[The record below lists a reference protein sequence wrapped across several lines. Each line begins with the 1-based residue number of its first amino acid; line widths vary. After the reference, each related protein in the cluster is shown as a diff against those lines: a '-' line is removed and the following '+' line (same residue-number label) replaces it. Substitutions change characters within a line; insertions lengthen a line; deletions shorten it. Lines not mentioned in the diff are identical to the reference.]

1 MKLLASNFE
10 PLKTQHST
18 YVDTW
23 TKMFDQC
30 DSLNIAVGYASNDSV
45 LYLKSLIEW
54 NQPKKLNLCVGMANF
69 DGMYR
74 SQLHALEDLNSF
86 LKSEK
91 LGGVYLATQFP
102 FHGKIQT
109 FSKSSKFVG
118 GLLGSSNLSNI
129 VPPKG
134 IYRGNYEVDLH
145 LIETQLVKEIDS
157 LIIDLIE
164 NSSVSL
170 EAASPRLKIKP
181 DVNPMMEGR
190 FEVSTVASETLE
202 VVKSQLSST
211 SFEIPLKGTPKS
223 NMNVFFGKG
232 RDNSRGFV
240 APRPWYEVEIIP
252 GQAVMKSAP
261 NYPDHEEFIVYT
273 DDQYKFVLYTGG
285 DKNKNLRSRDD
296 LTTVGRWLKGR
307 LEMSGS
313 LESGKI
319 VDEEVFRKYGRSTLS
334 LTRTDKTE
342 YDEVSGKMLYVWY
355 ADFGTNNE

>member
-23 TKMFDQC
+23 TKMFHQSDA
-30 DSLNIAVGYASNDSV
+30 LNIAVGYASNDSV

-54 NQPKKLNLCVGMANF
+54 NQPKSLNLCVGMANF
-69 DGMYR
+69 DGMFQ
-74 SQLHALEDLNSF
+74 SQLYALSDLDTF
-86 LKSEK
+86 LKSEE
-91 LGGVYLATQFP
+91 LGGVFLANQFP
-102 FHGKIQT
+102 FHGKMQT
-109 FSKSSKFVG
+109 FSKSSQFLG

-129 VPPKG
+129 IPPKG
-134 IYRGNYEVDLH
+134 IYRGNYEIDLH
-145 LIETQLVKEIDS
+145 LNETMLVGEIDS
-157 LIIDLIE
+157 LILDLIE
-164 NSSVSL
+164 SASVPL
-170 EAASPRLKIKP
+170 DVANPRLKIKP
-181 DVNPMMEGR
+181 DANPMMEGR
-190 FEVSTVASETLE
+190 FEVATISPEVLE
-202 VVKSQLSST
+202 SVKGLVTSD

-232 RDNSRGFV
+232 RYNNRGFV

-307 LEMSGS
+307 LEMSGA

-319 VDEEVFRKYGRSTLS
+319 VDDIVFEKYGRSTMT
-334 LTRTDKTE
+334 LTRTEKTE
-342 YDEVSGKMLYVWY
+342 FDEVSGKMLRVWY
-355 ADFGTNNE
+355 ADFGTHR

>member
-10 PLKTQHST
+10 PVKTQHST

-23 TKMFDQC
+23 TKMFDQS
-30 DSLNIAVGYASNDSV
+30 DALNIAVGYASNDSV

-69 DGMYR
+69 DGMFQ
-74 SQLHALEDLNSF
+74 SQLYALRDLDSF
-86 LKSEK
+86 LKTEE
-91 LGGVYLATQFP
+91 LGGVYLANQFP
-102 FHGKIQT
+102 FHGKMQT
-109 FSKSSKFVG
+109 FSKSSQFLG

-134 IYRGNYEVDLH
+134 IYRGNYETDLH
-145 LIETQLVKEIDS
+145 LDETQLIREIDS
-157 LIIDLIE
+157 LICELIE
-164 NSSVSL
+164 NASVPL
-170 EAASPRLKIKP
+170 DVANPRLKIKP
-181 DVNPMMEGR
+181 DTNPMMEGR
-190 FEVSTVASETLE
+190 FEVA
-202 VVKSQLSST
+202 VVSPESLDGIKSQLTSI

-261 NYPDHEEFIVYT
+261 YYPDHEEFIVYT

-307 LEMSGS
+307 LEMSGA

-319 VDEEVFRKYGRSTLS
+319 VDDAVFNKYGRNTLT

-342 YDEVSGKMLYVWY
+342 YDEVSGKSLRVWY
-355 ADFGTNNE
+355 ADFGTHL

>member
-10 PLKTQHST
+10 PLKTKHSS

-23 TKMFDQC
+23 TKLFVES

-54 NQPKKLNLCVGMANF
+54 NQPKKLNLCIGMANF
-69 DGMYR
+69 DGMFQ
-74 SQLHALEDLNSF
+74 SQLYALRDLDSLLKRED
-86 LKSEK
+86 
-91 LGGVYLATQFP
+91 LGGVFLADQFP
-102 FHGKIQT
+102 FHGKMQT
-109 FSKSSKFVG
+109 FSKSSQFLG

-134 IYRGNYEVDLH
+134 IYRGNYEIDLH
-145 LIETQLVKEIDS
+145 VNENHLIGEIDS
-157 LIIDLIE
+157 FISQLIE
-164 NSSVSL
+164 NASVPL
-170 EAASPRLKIKP
+170 EVANTKFKIKP
-181 DVNPMMEGR
+181 DTNPIMEGR
-190 FEVSTVASETLE
+190 FEVSSVSPENLESIKDLLTSETI
-202 VVKSQLSST
+202 
-211 SFEIPLKGTPKS
+211 EIPLKGTPKS

-252 GQAVMKSAP
+252 GQAVIKSAP
-261 NYPDHEEFIVYT
+261 SYPDHEEFIVYT

-285 DKNKNLRSRDD
+285 DDNKNLRSRDD

-307 LEMSGS
+307 LEMSGA

-319 VDEEVFRKYGRSTLS
+319 VDDEVFKKYGRSTIS
-334 LTRTDKTE
+334 LTRTEKAE
-342 YDEVSGKMLYVWY
+342 IDEVSGKMLSVWY
-355 ADFGTNNE
+355 ADFGARR

>member
-23 TKMFDQC
+23 TKMFDQS
-30 DSLNIAVGYASNDSV
+30 DALNIAVGYASNDSV

-69 DGMYR
+69 DGMYQ
-74 SQLHALEDLNSF
+74 SQLYALRDLDTF
-86 LKSEK
+86 LRSEE
-91 LGGVYLATQFP
+91 LGGVFLANQFP
-102 FHGKIQT
+102 FHGKMQT
-109 FSKSSKFVG
+109 FRKSSQYLG

-134 IYRGNYEVDLH
+134 IYRGNYEIDLH
-145 LIETQLVKEIDS
+145 LSETFLVGEIDS
-157 LIIDLIE
+157 LILDLIE
-164 NSSVSL
+164 SASVPL
-170 EAASPRLKIKP
+170 DVANPRLKIKA
-181 DVNPMMEGR
+181 DANPMMEGR
-190 FEVSTVASETLE
+190 FEVATVSPEVLE
-202 VVKSQLSST
+202 SVKDQMTSN

-232 RDNSRGFV
+232 RDNNRGFV

-273 DDQYKFVLYTGG
+273 DDLYKFVLYTGG

-307 LEMSGS
+307 LEMSGA

-319 VDEEVFRKYGRSTLS
+319 VDNIVFEKYGRSTMT
-334 LTRTDKTE
+334 LTRTEKREFD
-342 YDEVSGKMLYVWY
+342 DVSGKMLQVWY
-355 ADFGTNNE
+355 ADFGTHR